1 MTGGA
6 GHLLLVLPRL
16 VLNRLRWH
24 RLRYDRYEIAF
35 PSKQL
40 SNKYFMA
47 TGISCVFLSTC
58 NKLQFTIVDT
68 YLTFALASYPGPEIG
83 PGINRLVHAPI
94 LRGNID
100 GNRYDDVQT
109 GRRVSTIRHSCFII
123 ISCLYLQNFRELAKS
138 SQLALERSVQ
148 QVSLKRTKASSA
160 KVVSPET
167 SRWRP
172 PTGVKDAA
180 EKRLEFDG
188 A

>member
-1 MTGGA
+1 MERSGSVG
-6 GHLLLVLPRL
+6 
-16 VLNRLRWH
+16 N
-24 RLRYDRYEIAF
+24 I
-35 PSKQL
+35 
-40 SNKYFMA
+40 
-47 TGISCVFLSTC
+47 
-58 NKLQFTIVDT
+58 
-68 YLTFALASYPGPEIG
+68 ASYPGPEIG
-83 PGINRLVHAPI
+83 PGINRLAHAPI
-94 LRGNID
+94 YAGILTEMDMMTYKLSGEYRL
-100 GNRYDDVQT
+100 YV
-109 GRRVSTIRHSCFII
+109 IRALSLSAVYIYK
-123 ISCLYLQNFRELAKS
+123 ISENWQS